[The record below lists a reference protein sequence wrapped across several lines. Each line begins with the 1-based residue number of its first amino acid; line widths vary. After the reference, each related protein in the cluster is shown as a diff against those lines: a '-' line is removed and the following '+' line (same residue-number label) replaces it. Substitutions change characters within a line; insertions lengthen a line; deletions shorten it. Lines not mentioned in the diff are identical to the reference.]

1 MPAVLFY
8 DVMVSLHVMAIVLAF
23 GVTFAYPF
31 LVPYITLNHPRALP
45 ALYDAMGLVGRRL
58 IMPMATVALLIGIY
72 LASDRDYWDQTWVT
86 VPLVILIVIMG
97 MGGALFAPT
106 ERKLAELTRRD
117 VQASGADGEVVW
129 GPDTQ
134 ALARRNATAG
144 AVASLLILVAI
155 YFMVAKPF
163 AG

>member
-1 MPAVLFY
+1 MLAVLFY

-58 IMPMATVALLIGIY
+58 IMPMATVALLIGVY

-86 VPLVILIVIMG
+86 VPLVILLVLLG
-97 MGGALFAPT
+97 MGGALFTPT

-117 VQASGADGEVVW
+117 LEAAGPDGEVVW
-129 GPDTQ
+129 SAETQ
-134 ALARRNATAG
+134 AVARRNATAG
-144 AVASLLILVAI
+144 AVASLLVLVAI